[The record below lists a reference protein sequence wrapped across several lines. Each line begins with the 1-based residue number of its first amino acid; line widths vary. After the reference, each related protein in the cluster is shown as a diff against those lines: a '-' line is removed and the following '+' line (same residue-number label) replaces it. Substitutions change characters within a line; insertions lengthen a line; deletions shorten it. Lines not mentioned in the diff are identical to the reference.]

1 MSHLSAEQ
9 LDAALA
15 QCASEAICIPG
26 SIRPHGVLLTLSEP
40 ELIIGKRLT
49 TDSSRC

>member
-15 QCASEAICIPG
+15 QCAG
-26 SIRPHGVLLTLSEP
+26 GIRPHGVLRTLSEP

-49 TDSSRC
+49 TDSTRC